1 MADPDKK
8 KPLPE
13 IRMRQGELD
22 GLFALFATLQ
32 EIESIK
38 TDMRQR
44 LNAIPNGYRDTRL
57 VEATLTRLVESLIA
71 TVPAEKLK
79 SIRQMLPRM
88 KYKVYFNGSV
98 SQMQDNATAID
109 AQDLDLLC
117 RRVHDSYCFLCDDK
131 CGQCKYGIGKVF
143 DHVMTIDREKG
154 GSWSDLRFDD

>member
-38 TDMRQR
+38 ADMQQR
-44 LNAIPNGYRDTRL
+44 LKAIPNGYRDIRL
-57 VEATLTRLVESLIA
+57 VEATLTRLVESLVA

-79 SIRQMLPRM
+79 SIKQMLPRM

-109 AQDLDLLC
+109 AKDLDLLC